1 MNIRLIGVILFSL
14 SSLARADAWLVAA
27 ETALL
32 ADMATTLDISHDC
45 RNGGNY
51 HETNPILGRC
61 PSRGEVYGYFVAA
74 GVGTWLV
81 SRWLPPRPR
90 KWFLG
95 AVILIETG
103 YVAHNLSIGVRFRF

>member
-81 SRWLPPRPR
+81 SRLLPPRPR